1 MAKRY
6 WPGEDAI
13 GKRISFNDKPQEK
26 DWLQIAGVVG
36 DVKDRPDSKEAQ
48 PAFWW
53 PLAQVP
59 FRDTSVAVRSNSDPA
74 LLANQVRLA
83 VRQIDPGLAVADL
96 RLMNDVANAAVASHR
111 FTLFLVG
118 LFAALAL
125 VLATIG
131 IYGVIS
137 YSVNQ
142 RMQEFGMRMALGA
155 RPWDLMRMILG
166 QGLRLSVLGTAIGLV
181 GAAGLT
187 RLLGSL
193 LYGVGG
199 RDPVTF
205 AGVAML
211 ALGTTAF
218 ACYLAGAARGGCGP
232 DAVSAGL
239 NVPVSRPRRCYRSR
253 A

>member
-1 MAKRY
+1 
-6 WPGEDAI
+6 
-13 GKRISFNDKPQEK
+13 
-26 DWLQIAGVVG
+26 
-36 DVKDRPDSKEAQ
+36 
-48 PAFWW
+48 
-53 PLAQVP
+53 
-59 FRDTSVAVRSNSDPA
+59 
-74 LLANQVRLA
+74 
-83 VRQIDPGLAVADL
+83 
-96 RLMNDVANAAVASHR
+96 MNDVANAAVASHR

-155 RPWDLMRMILG
+155 RPWDLMGMILG
-166 QGLRLSVLGTAIGLV
+166 QGLRLSILGTVIGLV

-205 AGVAML
+205 AGVAVL

-218 ACYLAGAARGGCGP
+218 ACYLPARRAA
-232 DAVSAGL
+232 DAD
-239 NVPVSRPRRCYRSR
+239 PMRSLR
-253 A
+253 AE

>member
-1 MAKRY
+1 MATRY
-6 WPGEDAI
+6 WPGESAI
-13 GKRISFNDKPQEK
+13 GKRISFEDKPQEK

-36 DVKDRPDSKEAQ
+36 DVKDRPDSSQAQ

-59 FRDTSVAVRSNSDPA
+59 FRFFSVAVRSRADPA
-74 LLANQVRLA
+74 LLTNQVRLA
-83 VRQIDPGLAVADL
+83 VRKIDPGLAIADL
-96 RLMNDVANAAVASHR
+96 RFMNQVADISVSSQR
-111 FTLFLVG
+111 FALYLVG

-125 VLATIG
+125 ALATIG

-142 RMQEFGMRMALGA
+142 RMPEFGMRMALGA

-166 QGLRLSVLGTAIGLV
+166 QGLRLSVVGTAIGLLC
-181 GAAGLT
+181 AAGLT

-205 AGVAML
+205 AGVALL
-211 ALGTTAF
+211 ALATTAF
-218 ACYLAGAARGGCGP
+218 ACYLPARRAADTDP
-232 DAVSAGL
+232 M
-239 NVPVSRPRRCYRSR
+239 RSLR
-253 A
+253 SE

>member
-1 MAKRY
+1 MRLES
-6 WPGEDAI
+6 GFL
-13 GKRISFNDKPQEK
+13 STTSQQEK
-26 DWLQIAGVVG
+26 DWLQIVGVVG

-166 QGLRLSVLGTAIGLV
+166 QGLRLVGIGD
-181 GAAGLT
+181 GDRA
-187 RLLGSL
+187 
-193 LYGVGG
+193 GG
-199 RDPVTF
+199 RGGVDAVAGEF
-205 AGVAML
+205 AVRSGRQGSGDVRRRGDAGAGDDGVRVL
-211 ALGTTAF
+211 P
-218 ACYLAGAARGGCGP
+218 AGAACGGSGP
-232 DAVSAGL
+232 DAVA
-239 NVPVSRPRRCYRSR
+239 SRGVRR
-253 A
+253 